1 MTDRQRR
8 FDRIPIESLRGKL
21 HTPRDLKVRDLSR
34 TGMAF
39 DTDEPLEEG
48 KDYFVELTHRGQVV
62 KLAVNVR
69 WVRREESGGGEPPR
83 YHVGVEFVDVIERPP
98 TGIWDW
104 VRVVGEEAGPSEDE
118 QGWPP

>member
-1 MTDRQRR
+1 MTDRHRR
-8 FDRIPIESLRGKL
+8 FDRIPIESLTGRL

-39 DTDEPLEEG
+39 DTDERLEEG
-48 KDYFVELTHRGQVV
+48 KDYFVELSHRGQSV

-69 WVRREESGGGEPPR
+69 WVRPEEPPAGEPPR
-83 YHVGVEFVDVIERPP
+83 YHVGVEFVDVLDRPA

-104 VRVVGEEAGPSEDE
+104 VRVVGEDGEASEDE
-118 QGWPP
+118 YGWPP